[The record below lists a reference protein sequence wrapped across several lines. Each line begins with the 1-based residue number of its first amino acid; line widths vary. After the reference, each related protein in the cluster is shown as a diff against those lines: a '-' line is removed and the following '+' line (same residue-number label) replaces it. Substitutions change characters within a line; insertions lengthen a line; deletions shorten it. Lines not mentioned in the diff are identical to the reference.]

1 MQHHRHRRDPQVQEC
16 QLAVTFFP
24 KEGVDITLV
33 SCSYNGASNVSKY
46 SGKKCN
52 KKYSKKSTT
61 LAEGLSKRQRL
72 CELNFC
78 QNLVLLLL

>member
-46 SGKKCN
+46 SGKSAIKEL
-52 KKYSKKSTT
+52 KKSTT

-72 CELNFC
+72 
-78 QNLVLLLL
+78 